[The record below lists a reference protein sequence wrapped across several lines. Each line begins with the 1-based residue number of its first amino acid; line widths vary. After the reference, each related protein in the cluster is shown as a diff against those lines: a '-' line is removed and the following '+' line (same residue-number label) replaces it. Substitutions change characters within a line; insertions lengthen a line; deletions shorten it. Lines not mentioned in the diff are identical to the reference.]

1 MRIVSQRIFV
11 ANRPKERRFR
21 GSLRSSAVTIALA
34 FAVTSSGSQ
43 CRAENADGSSNLL
56 KEAEETILARQQ
68 WQEQVRAEKLRIRE
82 LAIQRRLH
90 PEVET
95 IVSPERQASERALND
110 MTLRR
115 GDIIVTDKGSFV
127 FIGNAEEDRMPGD
140 FVPLAVEPKE
150 P

>member
-1 MRIVSQRIFV
+1 M
-11 ANRPKERRFR
+11 
-21 GSLRSSAVTIALA
+21 
-34 FAVTSSGSQ
+34 TSSGSQ